1 MIIAMKILI
10 FAFLTAVVALEVAFA
25 VWDYRRRKK

>member
-1 MIIAMKILI
+1 MVVVIKIVI
-10 FAFLTAVVALEVAFA
+10 FTFLTAVVALEFAFA

>member
-1 MIIAMKILI
+1 MIVKI
-10 FAFLTAVVALEVAFA
+10 VVVVGLSATVILEIAFA

>member
-1 MIIAMKILI
+1 MIVKAVVL
-10 FAFLTAVVALEVAFA
+10 AGLTATVALEVAFA

>member
-1 MIIAMKILI
+1 MIVKIVVVVGLSATVILEIA
-10 FAFLTAVVALEVAFA
+10 FV